1 MGCGGE
7 PGEIKRLF
15 SGKLGTKEKST
26 TLTSSEE
33 EDMPARRAMLY
44 VPADDERK
52 INKAAG
58 LGVDSICLDIEDGV
72 AINRKATAR
81 ENIVAALRTVHF
93 GHSERLVRI
102 NPLGSGQAVLAAQP
116 DGIVLPKVEGADEI
130 RWVCQ
135 QIGAAEQANGWI
147 SGSIALLVLIE
158 TPQAVLNLREICT
171 AETRLQ
177 GLIFGAEDFAGSIG
191 ATRSRDAL
199 ELLFARSAVV
209 VYAAAFNLQALD
221 MVWLDLQDLE
231 GLRREAQAGAG
242 MGFTGKQ
249 IIHPNQVQPVQEA
262 FTPSEEA
269 VLSAKRIVE
278 AAQAYQQAGK
288 GAFALDGKMVD
299 APVIKAAQRVLER
312 ARAAGKDA

>member
-1 MGCGGE
+1 
-7 PGEIKRLF
+7 
-15 SGKLGTKEKST
+15 
-26 TLTSSEE
+26 
-33 EDMPARRAMLY
+33 MPARRAMLY

-52 INKAAG
+52 IEKAAR
-58 LGVDSICLDIEDGV
+58 LGVDSICMDIEDGV
-72 AINRKATAR
+72 AVNRKATAR
-81 ENIVAALRTVHF
+81 ANIVTALRTVHF
-93 GHSERLVRI
+93 GRSERLVRI
-102 NPLGSGQAVLAAQP
+102 NPLGSGLAEEDLEAVLAARP
-116 DGIVLPKVEGADEI
+116 DGIVLPKVEGSDEI
-130 RWVCQ
+130 HRVCQ
-135 QIGAAEQANGWI
+135 QISAAEQANGWA

-171 AETRLQ
+171 AEPRLQ

-199 ELLFARSAVV
+199 ELLYARSAVV
-209 VYAAAFNLQALD
+209 ICAAAFNLQALD

-269 VLSAKRIVE
+269 IQSAKRIVE

-288 GAFALDGKMVD
+288 GAFVLDGKMVD